1 MDSSAAPPSHR
12 AYPAHKAPK
21 HPADKAAPGAA
32 ADAADAG
39 AIGAIGAKPTRRLGS
54 VELFG
59 PHQEIEIEHG
69 SAIYR
74 LRQTALGKLILTK

>member
-32 ADAADAG
+32 ADAG
-39 AIGAIGAKPTRRLGS
+39 ATVAIGAKPTRRLGS